1 MIFLHIVDF
10 DGDQLG
16 PNCIVSVQP
25 RNKGRVV
32 SSPKK

>member
-10 DGDQLG
+10 DDQLG